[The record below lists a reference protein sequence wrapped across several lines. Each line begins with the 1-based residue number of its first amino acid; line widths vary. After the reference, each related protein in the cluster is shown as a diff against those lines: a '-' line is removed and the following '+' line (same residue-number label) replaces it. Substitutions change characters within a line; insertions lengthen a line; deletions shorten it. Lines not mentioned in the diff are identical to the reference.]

1 MTYQTRWSVL
11 LRNKPRRWWKARET
25 DVTLCG
31 GVIRGRAI
39 LVRTIDCSIGAYST
53 QRRLRSRHCGVVVGR
68 NEDAARYQP
77 PITGW
82 QPRDSGSGT
91 ARRPVASPWRGAG
104 LGGGVG
110 RGRAFAYCMA
120 NVPSRRRKWLPSDP
134 PAEKFVEGRHESTP
148 SERPGRCLLS
158 GVGPH
163 LPAFAWR
170 GWAGGHEIVE
180 MKGP

>member
-1 MTYQTRWSVL
+1 MV
-11 LRNKPRRWWKARET
+11 LRNKPRRRWKARET
-25 DVTLCG
+25 DVTLRG
-31 GVIRGRAI
+31 EVIRERII
-39 LVRTIDCSIGAYST
+39 LVRTMDCSIGAYTAPSAGFEVAT
-53 QRRLRSRHCGVVVGR
+53 AEWAVGR

-91 ARRPVASPWRGAG
+91 ARRPVASPRRGAG

-120 NVPSRRRKWLPSDP
+120 NVPFRRRKWLPSDP
-134 PAEKFVEGRHESTP
+134 PTEKFVERRHESTP